1 MNTVAMNGERPQENA
16 GAWIRRTYAWII
28 LLALI
33 GLLYGKTLAALAGV
47 WWSNDDYSH
56 GLLVPF
62 VLGYLVYQKWGYVK
76 SLPIQQSVWGLV
88 VIIVSQVVH
97 VVGFLGAEFF
107 LQRVSFVVMI
117 AGLVLYLWGW
127 RHLWEAG
134 FALLLLL
141 LAVPLPALVF
151 NAVALP
157 LQFIASAWAEQFL
170 HMTNVPV
177 FREGNI
183 LALASINLTVAEA
196 CSGIRSLMSL
206 ITLGVM
212 VGYFLPFRWWLRSFF
227 ILSTVPIAIIANSLR
242 VGGTGYLAHHYGEAV
257 ARGFFHSFSGW
268 LVFVFALVV
277 LLAEATILL
286 KLRWGRVEE
295 K

>member
-1 MNTVAMNGERPQENA
+1 MNTVAMNGEKQQETA
-16 GAWIRRTYAWII
+16 SAWLRDSYAWVI
-28 LLALI
+28 LLVMI
-33 GLLYGKTLAALAGV
+33 GLLYGKMLVALVGV

-62 VLGYLVYQKWGYVK
+62 VLGYLVYQKWSYVK
-76 SLPIQQSVWGLV
+76 SLPFQQSLWGLV
-88 VIIVSQVVH
+88 VVVGSQVVN

-107 LQRVSFVVMI
+107 LQRTSFVI
-117 AGLVLYLWGW
+117 LLAGLVLYLWGW
-127 RHLWEAG
+127 RHLWESV

-141 LAVPLPALVF
+141 LAVPLPTLIF

-170 HMTNVPV
+170 RLADVPV
-177 FREGNI
+177 LREGNI
-183 LALASINLTVAEA
+183 LSLASINLSVAEA

-212 VGYFLPFRWWLRSFF
+212 VAYFLPFRWWLRSLF
-227 ILSTVPIAIIANSLR
+227 ILSTVPIAIIANALR

-268 LVFVFALVV
+268 LVFVFAFVV
-277 LLAEATILL
+277 LMAEATILL
-286 KLRWGRVEE
+286 KLRLGRVEE